1 MRLPRF
7 EALGYYGRDDHQ
19 CGPSA
24 PSLSCP
30 CSPEPPL
37 SPGAL
42 LASFCSK
49 PTLERAKM
57 NHISPKSSPGEAVGS
72 PRRISRCSEKRGRR
86 RRPLARQRWRGDQRP
101 QALQAPAHHPDHA
114 AAAGVQSLLRGL
126 LKALQEGTR
135 PLSTSAGS
143 DPLKRSLS
151 SDSALRVLWA
161 GKRDPGGRDGL
172 DGAGGAGLVPEPK
185 SQGE

>member
-7 EALGYYGRDDHQ
+7 EALRYYGRDDHQ

-24 PSLSCP
+24 PSLSCHSSVREP
-30 CSPEPPL
+30 CWLHS
-37 SPGAL
+37 AL
-42 LASFCSK
+42 N
-49 PTLERAKM
+49 PTSERAKL
-57 NHISPKSSPGEAVGS
+57 NHISPKCSPGEVVGS
-72 PRRISRCSEKRGRR
+72 PRWISRCSEKRGRR
-86 RRPLARQRWRGDQRP
+86 RRPLARQRRRGDQRP

-114 AAAGVQSLLRGL
+114 AAAGVQGLLRGL

-143 DPLKRSLS
+143 DLLKRSLS
-151 SDSALRVLWA
+151 SDSALWVLWA